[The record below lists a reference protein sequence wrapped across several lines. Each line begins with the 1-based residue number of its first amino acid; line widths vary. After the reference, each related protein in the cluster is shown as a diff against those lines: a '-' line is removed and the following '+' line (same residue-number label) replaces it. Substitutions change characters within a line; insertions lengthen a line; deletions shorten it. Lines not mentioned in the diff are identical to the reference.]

1 MSNTGTFIVPTCKR
15 PDYNL
20 LSPYDT
26 DLKTEFEK
34 VEKADFTN
42 DTSTTCTAECNK
54 DLKSLGYTQALY
66 NCAICM
72 GLNSTDINTVTKPQ
86 LASSWGCS
94 SCYDVIAPIAYY
106 KNTVSNTSTSPSTV
120 TPDDITKYFTVPTY
134 RTVVDT
140 TWTNA
145 GQLDKGFVVRRY
157 CVESPTFTMTTPP
170 QEEKS
175 IPKNSSGI
183 PVWEIVLIVLIVIIV
198 LAFIIVLLYRWRV
211 RYRHKLTLIPAYVN
225 NEEIELQGVSKIRQK
240 DISNFP
246 ELEYVGLKQLF
257 KAINKPW
264 RPLFC
269 AYDTKN
275 KKVACYS
282 DNRHIIRDDKPISCK
297 PPIIDAY
304 MIQTGKFNKLSN
316 YLNNLLNFI
325 KTQTGDC
332 ESDLRNHQN

>member
-170 QEEKS
+170 QAVS
-175 IPKNSSGI
+175 PQTGGGGVNLGAILGG
-183 PVWEIVLIVLIVIIV
+183 VFGALVGLLLLIL
-198 LAFIIVLLYRWRV
+198 FFQWLY
-211 RYRHKLTLIPAYVN
+211 KTQL
-225 NEEIELQGVSKIRQK
+225 SKIKIQTK
-240 DISNFP
+240 DLYDNMDKPQRKTLSDGEMIIHGRDLDDDDFNMP
-246 ELEYVGLKQLF
+246 ELSHLY
-257 KAINKPW
+257 I
-264 RPLFC
+264 
-269 AYDTKN
+269 
-275 KKVACYS
+275 S
-282 DNRHIIRDDKPISCK
+282 DRDIE
-297 PPIIDAY
+297 
-304 MIQTGKFNKLSN
+304 N
-316 YLNNLLNFI
+316 YQQRLANV
-325 KTQTGDC
+325 
-332 ESDLRNHQN
+332 QNAK